1 MGKSEQSTQNLLE
14 NKPSANVNSIEEKA
28 ASTSGGSVQSKTRAK
43 AMRIERMDQLL
54 HAIYAGT
61 FKRVTLKKEEIKA
74 IRNSPNL
81 AVSEHEEFLGRIPSL
96 DRTLDRTRH
105 LLLLSVGLDM
115 PVKISQIQEFVSV
128 VLQRHPAFRTSL
140 LREGLENLPG
150 GLEQDQAVEEL
161 ANQDYAKLNLPEGVE
176 PLSKNEQKKCKDNA
190 VGCLLLWLW
199 ITRRIVSPE
208 KIIYYLQAHLWK
220 PVARRHNT
228 EPEKLRVLIT
238 TRDRAAVSIIR
249 TLMEN
254 QILQQS
260 QRADAAISA
269 EERAIVLKG
278 ETDKE
283 LVDVKNM
290 LTVSQAEVGQ
300 LKKKLVSKSQELID
314 ERAHSKNEYEQLRG
328 QVLRRLRSEL
338 KLLDEGLQALQLE
351 TPKTHVTIDHI
362 ERVIDGLKSEMD
374 RLRENKQI

>member
-1 MGKSEQSTQNLLE
+1 MGKSEHSTQNLLE
-14 NKPSANVNSIEEKA
+14 DKLSANVNSIEQMA
-28 ASTSGGSVQSKTRAK
+28 AATSDGSIQSKKHTK

-54 HAIYAGT
+54 RAIYAGT
-61 FKRVTLKKEEIKA
+61 FKRMTLKQEEIKA
-74 IRNSPNL
+74 VRNSPKL
-81 AVSEHEEFLGRIPSL
+81 AVSEHEELLGRIPSI

-105 LLLLSVGLDM
+105 LLLLSVGLEM
-115 PVKISQIQEFVSV
+115 PVKISQIQEFVSI

-190 VGCLLLWLW
+190 VSCLLLWLW
-199 ITRRIVSPE
+199 ITRRIISIE

-220 PVARRHNT
+220 PVASRHNT
-228 EPEKLRVLIT
+228 ETEKLRVLIA

-269 EERAIVLKG
+269 EERAKVLKG

-283 LVDVKNM
+283 LADVKNM
-290 LTVSQAEVGQ
+290 LTASQAEIGQ
-300 LKKKLVSKSQELID
+300 LTQKLVLKSQERAD

-374 RLRENKQI
+374 RLREK